1 MPILTLHWGA
11 DPNAPAAAV
20 APIALYYRMQKENP
34 MQYLKQATASQSV
47 LIGPFVDSTDGV
59 TAETGLTI
67 ANTDIRLSVNGGN
80 MVAKNSGGG
89 THDELG
95 MYSITLD
102 ATDTATVGK
111 LQLVCAKSGALPVY
125 HTFYVVEENVYDA
138 WFGAA
143 AAAGTDLASIL
154 TDTGTTL
161 QAELDGIQADTED
174 LQTRLP
180 AALVGGRIDATVDA
194 TGMEAGA
201 VTAIQSGLATAANLA
216 TVDTVVDA
224 IKVVT
229 DAQANI
235 VGSGTCDTGGST
247 TAIIASAITPTSI
260 EDDQFNGRIIIFDN
274 DTTTTALRGQASD
287 ITDYAHATLTL
298 TVTAMSQA
306 PVSGDTFR
314 IV

>member
-47 LIGPFVDSTDGV
+47 LIGPFVDSGDAV
-59 TAETGLTI
+59 TPETGLTI

-80 MVAKNSGGG
+80 MAAKNSGGG

-95 MYSITLD
+95 MYTITLD

-111 LQLVCAKSGALPVY
+111 LQLVCKMTGALPVY

-216 TVDTVVDA
+216 TVDGIVDA

-229 DAQANI
+229 DQI
-235 VGSGTCDTGGST
+235 VAARSEPTGVPAVNEDPLTKLDYLFMALRNQVDVTATKKTFYDDGGSAEWEKDLSDNGT
-247 TAIIASAITPTSI
+247 TYSESEANAI
-260 EDDQFNGRIIIFDN
+260 
-274 DTTTTALRGQASD
+274 
-287 ITDYAHATLTL
+287 
-298 TVTAMSQA
+298 
-306 PVSGDTFR
+306 
-314 IV
+314 